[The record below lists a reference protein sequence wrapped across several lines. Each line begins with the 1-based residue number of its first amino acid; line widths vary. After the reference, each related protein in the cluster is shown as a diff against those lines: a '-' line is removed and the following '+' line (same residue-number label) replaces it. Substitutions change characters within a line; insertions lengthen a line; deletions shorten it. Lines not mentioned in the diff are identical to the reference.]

1 MQTKPSSNLSEII
14 KKEKISE
21 ILRFALVGI
30 IATALQYACY
40 LMLNGILHPTIAN
53 TIAYIV
59 SFIFNYIASTHYTFK
74 VKSTAKKG
82 LGFAFSHLIN
92 YTMQTVV
99 LSIALWVGITKDWAM
114 IPVFVICVPTNFI
127 LVRYFL
133 KH

>member
-21 ILRFALVGI
+21 VLRFALVGI